1 MQDTTLT
8 TIFQLNTVY
17 KSIFSR
23 VSEEMGKLPSIVTH
37 SSPSGGAQGARDG
50 LAWSHLILLAQ
61 ISTEEGLGQLSK
73 LNIEFPR
80 YPR

>member
-37 SSPSGGAQGARDG
+37 SSPSGGRTGRTGWFG
-50 LAWSHLILLAQ
+50 LVSFNSI
-61 ISTEEGLGQLSK
+61 GPD
-73 LNIEFPR
+73 LNRGRSGPVVEIEH
-80 YPR
+80 